1 MHSND
6 YEEAF
11 AQFLEQ
17 TEYDE
22 AEDALFSLVRLLAAL
37 LLPALPAMRRKLP
50 ADPLSAAGIVL
61 E

>member
-11 AQFLEQ
+11 GRFLAQ

-22 AEDALFSLVRLLAAL
+22 TADF
-37 LLPALPAMRRKLP
+37 RKK
-50 ADPLSAAGIVL
+50 S
-61 E
+61 

>member
-22 AEDALFSLVRLLAAL
+22 AEDALFSLVRLHAAL
-37 LLPALPAMRRKLP
+37 LLSVPPSKRRRLP
-50 ADPLSAAGIVL
+50 ADSLSAAGIVL